1 MSTPTQSL
9 PEQHHEQ
16 RHPTFMQYVTIAIV
30 LFVITIVEFL
40 IILPEDWQGQAWTL
54 APLIIL
60 SCIKF
65 AIVIM
70 FYMHLKF
77 DNQLFSWIFLAGLGL
92 GLAVVIAVLGL
103 FFALNGA
110 PRAYAVVNAVP
121 YVHGEKHVEPETAE
135 LPSTE
140 TPTDA
145 AQTTTGS
152 GDTGSGSTES
162 SGGATAPSGAVSA
175 AVGQEVFMGV
185 GTCATCHLIQGLA
198 PGGVGPELT
207 HIGTE
212 AATRQPGVSAADYI
226 EDSIRNP
233 EAFVAT
239 DVANALPGLMTQ
251 VLIDSLALTDEQI
264 DSLVEFLLAQE

>member
-1 MSTPTQSL
+1 MTSA
-9 PEQHHEQ
+9 PEHHES

-77 DNQLFSWIFLAGLGL
+77 DNQLFSWIFLAGLAL

-110 PRAYAVVNAVP
+110 PRAYAVANAIP
-121 YVHGEKHVEPETAE
+121 YVHVEKGEEHEESVQAE
-135 LPSTE
+135 LPVVTTPADTTQPSTG
-140 TPTDA
+140 A
-145 AQTTTGS
+145 GTTQTGS
-152 GDTGSGSTES
+152 TDSP
-162 SGGATAPSGAVSA
+162 APAGAVSA
-175 AVGQEVFMGV
+175 SVGQEVFLGV
-185 GTCATCHLIQGLA
+185 GTCGTCHMITGIA
-198 PGGVGPELT
+198 PGGVGPDLNK
-207 HIGTE
+207 IGSE
-212 AATRQPGVSAADYI
+212 AASRKPGLSAAAYI
-226 EDSIRNP
+226 EESIRSP
-233 EAFVAT
+233 EVFVAEGIS
-239 DVANALPGLMTQ
+239 NALPGLMTQ
-251 VLIDSLALTDEQI
+251 VLIDSLGLTDDQI
-264 DSLVEFLLAQE
+264 ASLVEFLLEQQ